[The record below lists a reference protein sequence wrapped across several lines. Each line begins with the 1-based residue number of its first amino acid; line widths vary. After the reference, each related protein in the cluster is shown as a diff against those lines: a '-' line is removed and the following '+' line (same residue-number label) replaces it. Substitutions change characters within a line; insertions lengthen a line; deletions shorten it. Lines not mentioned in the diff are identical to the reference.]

1 MMKVKKTDIAVV
13 GCGAL
18 GAGIAY
24 NIAKLGR
31 KPLVFEAKYFGYGST
46 GRDIG
51 VVRGRHR
58 DPDVARLAS
67 EGLKL
72 HEKLPD
78 ELGSNTLFRQDGV
91 LTVALTSEEAEAL
104 EKEFKSYASGSF
116 IELSRDEVRSRY
128 PYLRVDDVKLCYLSS
143 REGLVHPLAV
153 LWGYLDAVRRLGGEV
168 VKPAEVISI
177 EPKGDKLNIKTAL
190 GEYEAS
196 KVVVAA
202 GFRSRE
208 LLSKL
213 GIDIPLEP
221 LAKEALVTE
230 PMKPFLDPV
239 IERPGTGLVVAQ
251 TMRGEVIGTVGS
263 LGKTSDLTLS
273 SYRFLRDFARQATQ
287 LIPAVRSLK
296 VLRQWTW
303 VVDTTPDGKPVI
315 GETSVNRVY
324 VACGMHDYGLSLVPV
339 VSKLIG
345 RLVVEGVE
353 DPMLKPFSPSRFG

>member
-1 MMKVKKTDIAVV
+1 VKKTDIAVV

-58 DPDVARLAS
+58 DPDVAKLAS

-213 GIDIPLEP
+213 GID
-221 LAKEALVTE
+221 
-230 PMKPFLDPV
+230 
-239 IERPGTGLVVAQ
+239 
-251 TMRGEVIGTVGS
+251 
-263 LGKTSDLTLS
+263 LTLS